1 MNQVPAKELSVQS
14 VTNEIATFFSQPAI
28 DKAVSKARA
37 DIIAPHGKGTIA
49 ISVFHQDLFAAA
61 YKGAEGIHKA
71 VENQRA
77 LMRKLLLDQYGSVS
91 PTYEQF
97 RDDRA
102 ALKILAL
109 QKGLVDDQWVRK
121 PYNAA
126 IVELYGALPVSMSEA
141 AVAKRAQRPVVDK
154 VAAKAAIKD
163 ALTKAGAIKG
173 DTTERDPSA
182 AETVEQFIAKFGIT
196 NVLQAAARILA
207 EKRESKLDATTL
219 QAVAKKYAA

>member
-1 MNQVPAKELSVQS
+1 MQTAAKELSVQS
-14 VTNEIATFFSQPAI
+14 VTNEIAAFFSQPAVAQ
-28 DKAVSKARA
+28 AVSKARA

-49 ISVFHQDLFAAA
+49 ISVFQQDLFAAA
-61 YKGAEGIHKA
+61 YKGAEGVHKA
-71 VENQRA
+71 VESQRA
-77 LMRKLLLDQYGSVS
+77 QMRKLLLDQYGSTA
-91 PTYEQF
+91 PTFEQF
-97 RDDRA
+97 RADRA
-102 ALKILAL
+102 ALKILAM

-126 IVELYGALPVSMSEA
+126 IIELYKALPVSMSEA
-141 AVAKRAQRPVVDK
+141 AIAKRAQRPTVDK
-154 VAAKAAIKD
+154 AAAKAAIKD
-163 ALTKAGAIKG
+163 ALTKAGAVKG